1 MRRFPFLVSLAVLLA
16 VPTVHAQPAAP
27 KASLPAAPAVAG
39 TPEPRTP
46 AALANLEWRM
56 VGPLNPTGRVP
67 VVAGVE
73 GDPRIVWVGAA
84 SGGVWKSEDGGT
96 TFRPVFDEQ
105 DVHSIGAIAI
115 APGNP
120 DVVYVGTGEGNPRNS
135 VSPGGG
141 VFKTTDGG
149 KTWTFLGLEETR
161 HIPRIVVDPLNPDI
175 AYVAALGHVFGPNAD
190 RGIFKTTDGGAT
202 WQKILFTDDKHGA
215 ADVDVSAKNPNL
227 VFAGL
232 WRFERKPWTHTSG
245 DREGGLW
252 RSVDGGKRWTHLTK
266 GLPTLMGRLSVRV
279 APSDPKVVYVIAETN
294 EGTLF
299 RSDDGGDTFKKM
311 SDKQDLISR
320 GLYYT
325 QVRVHPTNPDV
336 VFAVGSTMWKSIDG
350 GKAWTRV
357 STTTHIDFHSL
368 WIDPSNPNRMW
379 NGQDGGV
386 AVTYDGGSKWEPIR
400 NLPLAQGY
408 QGFAD
413 TREPFYNL
421 GMGLQDNGT
430 WWGPSRTREPAGIL
444 EDDWRMPSFGDAF
457 FIVTHPKN
465 PDLMLSEYQGG
476 AIMKTD
482 LRTRQQRDVS
492 PQPERN
498 DGGPV
503 GALKYRF
510 NWNAPIVPSP
520 HDDDTVYFA
529 GNVVFRSKDFGET
542 WEAIS
547 GDLSTNDP
555 EKIKDAGGPV
565 WKENTTAEYHAT
577 VISFAESAARAGV
590 LWAGTDDGNLQVSQD
605 AGRTWVNVIANVPGL
620 PKNSPVSH
628 VEPSRTEPGTAWVS
642 FDRHM
647 FDDYAA
653 HVFKTTDFGRTF
665 TRVGKGIPSLAYVH
679 GLRQDPKNANL
690 VYAGTE
696 RGLYASWDGGLNF
709 LRMQLKNLPS
719 TPVHDVFFQTREND
733 LILATH
739 GRGLWILDDATPI
752 QQFDP
757 SAKAE
762 VKLYPVRAGLR
773 FPMRFTRYGLGDK
786 VYKAKN
792 PPNGALISY
801 MLPEDMGPGEGAAA
815 KTGPSRV
822 KLEILDGA
830 RVVREIRKPATAK
843 GINRVA
849 WDLKFEGPKPRKEG
863 DVPPDDDF
871 APSLDGPAA
880 LPGVYTARLTVDGK
894 SVETPVEVRIDP
906 LVKVSTEALK
916 AQHELAT
923 RLGGMITEANL
934 LLRGLDGIQAQLD
947 ERKNSLE
954 ALGRTLS
961 IDAQRALDDYRSAH
975 QKVFDR
981 VGLKDNIPYYSE
993 PPRIPGR
1000 LLELMSSLDE
1010 GYAAPTPGQREYAKK
1025 LEEKLEEAKA
1035 AYRAL
1040 LEGPFAALNAAFT
1053 KESLPALLRP

>member
-1 MRRFPFLVSLAVLLA
+1 MRAHTILALLVSV
-16 VPTVHAQPAAP
+16 AA
-27 KASLPAAPAVAG
+27 AAPASAQAVAARPPAPASSPAG

-46 AALANLEWRM
+46 PTLAHLEWRM

-67 VVAGVE
+67 VVASVD
-73 GDPRIVWVGAA
+73 GDPRTVWVGAA
-84 SGGVWKSEDGGT
+84 SGGVWKSEDGGA

-105 DVHSIGAIAI
+105 DVHSIGAIGI
-115 APGNP
+115 APSNP

-141 VFKTTDGG
+141 VYKTTDGG
-149 KTWTFLGLEETR
+149 KSWTFVGLEETR
-161 HIPRIVVDPLNPDI
+161 HIPRIVVDPTNPDV
-175 AYVAALGHVFGPNAD
+175 AWVAALGHVFGPNAE
-190 RGIFKTTDGGAT
+190 RGIFKTVDGGAT
-202 WQKILFTDDKHGA
+202 WRKILYTDDKHGA
-215 ADVDVSAKNPNL
+215 ADVDVYAKNPNV

-245 DREGGLW
+245 DTEGGLW
-252 RSVDGGKRWTHLTK
+252 RSVDGGQHWTHQTK
-266 GLPTLMGRLSVRV
+266 GLPKLIGRIGVRV

-299 RSDDGGDTFKKM
+299 RSDDGGDTFKMM
-311 SDKQDLISR
+311 SDKQDLLSR

-325 QVRVHPTNPDV
+325 QVRVHPTDPNI

-350 GKAWTRV
+350 GKEWKRV

-368 WIDPSNPNRMW
+368 WIDSTNPNRMW
-379 NGQDGGV
+379 HGQDGGV
-386 AVTYDGGSKWEPIR
+386 AVTYNGGATWEPIR

-413 TREPFYNL
+413 TTEPFYNL

-465 PDLMLSEYQGG
+465 PNLMLSESQGG
-476 AIMKTD
+476 GIVKTD
-482 LRTRQQRDVS
+482 LGTRRQRDVS

-510 NWNAPIVPSP
+510 QWNAPIVPSP
-520 HDDDTVYFA
+520 HDADTVYFA

-542 WEAIS
+542 WTPIS
-547 GDLSTNDP
+547 PDLSTNDP

-565 WKENTTAEYHAT
+565 WLENTTAEYHAA
-577 VISFAESAARAGV
+577 VISFAESAARAGL
-590 LWAGTDDGNLQVSQD
+590 LWAGTDDGNLQVSED
-605 AGRTWVNVIANVPGL
+605 DGKTWTNVIGNVPGL
-620 PKNSPVSH
+620 PKFSPVSH
-628 VEPSRTEPGTAWVS
+628 VEPSRTDPGTAWVS

-647 FDDYAA
+647 FDDYGP
-653 HVFKTTDFGRTF
+653 HVFKTTDYGKTF
-665 TRVGKGIPSLAYVH
+665 ARVGQGIAPLAYVH
-679 GLRQDPKNANL
+679 ALKQDPKNPKL
-690 VYAGTE
+690 IYAGTE
-696 RGLYASWDGGLNF
+696 RGLYASWDGGATF
-709 LRMQLKNLPS
+709 LRMHLKNLPS

-739 GRGLWILDDATPI
+739 GRGMWIFDDATPI

-757 SAKAE
+757 SARAE
-762 VKLYPVRAGLR
+762 VKLFPIRAGLR

-786 VYKAKN
+786 VYKGKN
-792 PPNGALISY
+792 PPFGALISY
-801 MLPEDMGPGEGAAA
+801 ELPEGMAAAEGAGA
-815 KTGPSRV
+815 KSTPARV
-822 KLEILDGA
+822 KLEILEGGK
-830 RVVREIRKPATAK
+830 VIREIQKPPAEK

-849 WDLKFEGPKPRKEG
+849 WDLKYEGPKPRKEG
-863 DVPPDDDF
+863 AEAEPGDF

-880 LPGVYTARLTVDGK
+880 LPGRYTVRLTVDGK

-906 LVKVSTEALK
+906 LVKAAEADLR
-916 AQHELAT
+916 AQHDLAA
-923 RLGGMITEANL
+923 RLGGMVTEANR
-934 LLRGLDGIQAQLD
+934 LLRNLDGIQAQLE
-947 ERKNSLE
+947 ERRKSWP
-954 ALGRTLS
+954 ALGRKLS
-961 IDAQRALDDYRSAH
+961 AETQAALDAYQAAH

-981 VGLKDNIPYYSE
+981 LANKENIPYYSQA
-993 PPRIPGR
+993 PRLATR
-1000 LLELMSSLDE
+1000 LLELMAAVDDA
-1010 GYAAPTPGQREYAKK
+1010 YAAPTGPQGEYAAK
-1025 LEEKLEEAKA
+1025 LEGQLA
-1035 AYRAL
+1035 AARSAYQAL
-1040 LEGPFAALNAAFT
+1040 VDGPFAALNAAYM
-1053 KESLPALLRP
+1053 KEQLPALARP